1 MKLHSLLL
9 GACGVLALSSMASA
23 EELKGLYIGGAAG
36 ITQAPNTTATT
47 NAGDSARLT
56 FKGGPAFLLE
66 AGYRFGN
73 GWRAGIEAGWT
84 ENPIDNFNTG
94 GAGTNPRGNGHVRNL
109 TEMAAVYYDFGVGK
123 FRPYLGAGVGL
134 GTVDIDGGNSSTG
147 LNINKSDT
155 NIAWQ
160 ARAGVTVK
168 LTDNLEADAGYRYLD
183 SGRADFGVQAT
194 RAHFKYKTHSV
205 LIGLRYTFG
214 KAAEPPKPAPAP
226 ASAPAAA
233 APPPPPPPA
242 ISRNFMVFFDFDKSD
257 ITADARTVL
266 QNVARDAKAG
276 SVPRVQIVGHADRSG
291 PTDYNQK
298 LSERRAKAVAD
309 ELARLGVPAGGIS
322 TSGKGETDPMVPT
335 ADGVREPSNRRAV
348 IVFP

>member
-9 GACGVLALSSMASA
+9 GACGVLALASTASA
-23 EELKGLYIGGAAG
+23 EELKGLYIGGQAG
-36 ITQAPNTTATT
+36 IAQAPNTTATT
-47 NAGDSARLT
+47 NAGGSARMS

-94 GAGTNPRGNGHVRNL
+94 TAGVNPRGNGHIRNL
-109 TEMAAVYYDFGVGK
+109 TEMAVVHYDFGTGR
-123 FRPYLGAGVGL
+123 FRPYVGGGIGL
-134 GTVDIDGGNSSTG
+134 GTVDVDGGNSAAG
-147 LNINKSDT
+147 VIINKSDT

-183 SGRADFGVQAT
+183 SGRADIGVQGT
-194 RAHFKYKTHSV
+194 RAHFKYRTHSV

-214 KAAEPPKPAPAP
+214 KVAEPPKPAPVAAP
-226 ASAPAAA
+226 APAAPP
-233 APPPPPPPA
+233 PPPPPPPA

-257 ITADARTVL
+257 ITPDARTVL

-291 PTDYNQK
+291 SDAYNQG

-309 ELARLGVPAGGIS
+309 ELARLGVPSGGIA
-322 TSGKGETDPMVPT
+322 TSGKGESDPMVPT